1 MGTRRLS
8 YAGRL
13 VLVKAVLSS
22 LHCYWARIFIL
33 PATVLKRVEA
43 LCRSF
48 LWQGKEVAH
57 SPPLIAWD
65 TCCQTQKMGGLGIVD
80 LRRWNVAA
88 LGKYVWWIAHKED
101 HLWVKWIHAIYM
113 KHVDWFSY
121 NPKSTASWSWRKIC
135 GVKDKL
141 KQGYVDSWW
150 LKQDN
155 HYTIQQGYSWLGAL
169 MGSRFHGFILC
180 GIVQGRLL
188 KKDRLMNMQICQDSV
203 CVLCGNDGEDHAHLF
218 FGCTFS
224 ILCLQQLNNM
234 LRTQVPDTGY
244 VEWWTH
250 KRFQSLFRK
259 QVVAACL
266 QGLVYYIWDARNR
279 CRIEHVVPRPEKI
292 VKLVKRL

>member
-1 MGTRRLS
+1 
-8 YAGRL
+8 
-13 VLVKAVLSS
+13 
-22 LHCYWARIFIL
+22 
-33 PATVLKRVEA
+33 
-43 LCRSF
+43 
-48 LWQGKEVAH
+48 
-57 SPPLIAWD
+57 
-65 TCCQTQKMGGLGIVD
+65 MGGFGIVD

-113 KHVDWFSY
+113 KHEDWFSY

-141 KQGYVDSWW
+141 KQGYVGSWW
-150 LKQDN
+150 MKQDN
-155 HYTIQQGYSWLGAL
+155 HYTIQQGYSWLGGL
-169 MGSRFHGFILC
+169 TGQQVPWYHFVWNRYSLPKHCFMGWVA
-180 GIVQGRLL
+180 VQGRLL
-188 KKDRLMNMQICQDSV
+188 TKDRLMNMQICQDSV

-224 ILCLQQLNNM
+224 SLCLQQLNNM

-292 VKLVKRL
+292 VKLVKGAIMMRLQRMCMGREKERYRQFFH